1 VDSSAQQLIERER
14 TSAILR
20 PRIFGYSRTSTRWA
34 ALPQPTEV
42 LDAGTG
48 IGGTARFVADR
59 CQCRV
64 TAVDL
69 TEEYCETTGWL
80 KHVQMNVADKG
91 GLYREARR
99 VLVQGGRLAMWDITS
114 GGRGELGYPLPWADQ
129 PGLSHLGMSSP
140 TRRPQSWT
148 WCCHCLPIRWGC
160 TPSSLALRR
169 RPRTSALP
177 SRTDGCELSNAS
189 RERADQV
196 GEYLCDVKPEAM
208 HGI

>member
-1 VDSSAQQLIERER
+1 M
-14 TSAILR
+14 
-20 PRIFGYSRTSTRWA
+20 
-34 ALPQPTEV
+34 

-69 TEEYCETTGWL
+69 TEEAAAI
-80 KHVQMNVADKG
+80 MDM
-91 GLYREARR
+91 
-99 VLVQGGRLAMWDITS
+99 VLSL
-114 GGRGELGYPLPWADQ
+114 
-129 PGLSHLGMSSP
+129 
-140 TRRPQSWT
+140 
-148 WCCHCLPIRWGC
+148 CLPIRWGC